1 MSKRVIAL
9 LISTIMVMCMLP
21 VNLRAGDGKHEVTIE
36 LVGDVP
42 ANPKIFVNGVFENEE
57 KNNPGNTFS
66 FGRISD
72 RSNFSIDFGFDRD
85 EKIEIEAYRE
95 GWKEP
100 STDNSLSKGGTWSLS
115 EMDIGFPG
123 RKNINEPINMVV
135 RRINQNV
142 KIVVRYTK
150 MDLCDVKIQPGN
162 KFTEEKLKKNVSI
175 KKSNKDM
182 EAYNKG
188 EIAHINIE
196 KIDGYTPSVSVYNI
210 NGYDAD
216 ASNFIVDSDGG
227 LSNTISINSDTVI
240 LVTYVNNENP
250 LTFDISRIQS
260 GKVNEAVPSVSN
272 GKIYFYLNKNYY
284 EKETGNNV
292 QKVAMDVKPDVKMER
307 TLLPI
312 KYVAEAIGADVK
324 WDQPT
329 QTATF
334 TRSSIEAKINIYSN
348 IINVSDGRKVLMDTN
363 PVIISERIMV
373 PITNIANIFGL
384 TNGELTDGIDN
395 DIEWDQ
401 ENFRVIINIK

>member
-1 MSKRVIAL
+1 MSRRVIAI
-9 LISTIMVMCMLP
+9 LISTIMIICMLP
-21 VNLRAGDGKHEVTIE
+21 VNLRAGDGKHEVTLE

-42 ANPKIFVNGVFENEE
+42 VNPKIFVNGVFENEE

-66 FGRISD
+66 YGLVDNYIT
-72 RSNFSIDFGFDRD
+72 IDFGFEHN
-85 EKIEIEAYRE
+85 EKIEIEVYFGNDAD
-95 GWKEP
+95 P
-100 STDNSLSKGGTWSLS
+100 VSHDSFSKGGPW
-115 EMDIGFPG
+115 GFHG
-123 RKNINEPINMVV
+123 GTDYTFYKRKNIHEPIKLEVKG
-135 RRINQNV
+135 ISKPI
-142 KIVVRYTK
+142 KIVVKYIK
-150 MDLCDVKIQPGN
+150 LELCDVKIQPGN
-162 KFTEEKLKKNVSI
+162 KFTEEKIKKNVSI

-188 EIAHINIE
+188 EMAYINIE
-196 KIDGYTPSVSVYNI
+196 KIDGYTTSVGVYNTS
-210 NGYDAD
+210 GYDAA
-216 ASNFIVDSDGG
+216 ASNFIVDSDGD
-227 LSNTISINSDTVI
+227 LNNTLSINSDTVI

-250 LTFDISRIQS
+250 LTFDISRIQN
-260 GKVNEAVPSVSN
+260 GKVNEAVPGVSN
-272 GKIYFYLNKNYY
+272 GKIYFYLNRNYY
-284 EKETGNNV
+284 EKETNNNV
-292 QKVAMDVKPDVKMER
+292 QKIAMDVKPAVKMER

-312 KYVAEAIGADVK
+312 KYVAEAIGAGVN

-334 TRSSIEAKINIYSN
+334 TRNGIEAKINIYSN

-384 TNGELTDGIDN
+384 TNGELKDGINN